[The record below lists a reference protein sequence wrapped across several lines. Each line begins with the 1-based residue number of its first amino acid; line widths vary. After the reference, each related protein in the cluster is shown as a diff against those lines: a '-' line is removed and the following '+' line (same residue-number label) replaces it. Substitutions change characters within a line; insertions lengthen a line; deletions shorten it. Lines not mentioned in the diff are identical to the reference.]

1 MLFYLYREGKIFVA
15 SNKELLQPTI
25 EHTPVLNAY
34 KTNGN
39 YNFFSYKLNKEER
52 LGICTDVFNYI
63 ACTTESADVINK
75 PIIKAAYIQVI
86 TVIVMITISVIL
98 LYFIV

>member
-39 YNFFSYKLNKEER
+39 YNFFH
-52 LGICTDVFNYI
+52 
-63 ACTTESADVINK
+63 IN
-75 PIIKAAYIQVI
+75 
-86 TVIVMITISVIL
+86 
-98 LYFIV
+98 